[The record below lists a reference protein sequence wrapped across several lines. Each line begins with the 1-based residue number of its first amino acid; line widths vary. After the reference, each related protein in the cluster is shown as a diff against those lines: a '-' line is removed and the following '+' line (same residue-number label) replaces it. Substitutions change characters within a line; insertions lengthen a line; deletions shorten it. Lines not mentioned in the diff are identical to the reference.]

1 MWEGGGG
8 RLGEGKVW
16 ELCGQNIHAAI
27 KGLVVWSRL
36 FGGIIKC
43 CVHRLSLPV
52 LNCKTVVLF

>member
-1 MWEGGGG
+1 MWEGGDWERERCG
-8 RLGEGKVW
+8 

-27 KGLVVWSRL
+27 KGLVVWCRL

-43 CVHRLSLPV
+43 YVHRLSLPV